1 MQPRAE
7 EGEWGRALCSP
18 PSPALTSPLVSSVYL
33 PKEVTL
39 LPHGAKLCSHGE
51 EEEEVLSPSASDPP
65 KSQALSR
72 ANLFSFRL

>member
-7 EGEWGRALCSP
+7 EGEWGRALCSS
-18 PSPALTSPLVSSVYL
+18 PSPALTSPLVSSFYL

-39 LPHGAKLCSHGE
+39 LPPGAKLCSHG

-72 ANLFSFRL
+72 ANLFSFWL